1 MKPLYRARQFF
12 GGLLARVTEADRC
25 EADLVL
31 SPQARGWF
39 RSLPRDLQWHG
50 LHVMRDLRQSGVD
63 RSEVLA
69 AGLLHDAG
77 KAVASIGPIQRAI
90 IVLTQHLA
98 PRWSARYSNADWQS
112 VRGLARWLAVAYQH
126 PQIAAERARQCGCDP
141 ITIDLIRRHQDHQGA
156 DGDPL
161 LIVLQRVDNRN

>member
-1 MKPLYRARQFF
+1 MKPLYRVRQFF
-12 GGLLARVTEADRC
+12 GGLFARVTEADRR

-31 SPQARGWF
+31 PLQARGWF

-50 LHVMRDLRQSGVD
+50 LRVMRDLRRSGVD

-77 KAVASIGPIQRAI
+77 KAAASIGPIQRAI
-90 IVLTQHLA
+90 IVLMQRLA
-98 PRWSARYSNADWQS
+98 PKWSARYSDADWRS

-126 PQIAAERARQCGCDP
+126 PQIAAEQARQCGCDP
-141 ITIDLIRRHQDHQGA
+141 LTIDLIRRHQDHQDA
-156 DGDPL
+156 NADPL
-161 LIVLQRVDNRN
+161 LIVLQHVDDRN